1 MEDLVVEQKDEFLL
15 FTFNGKFSA
24 QAGKRVVDEMIR
36 ASEETGIKLAA
47 LDCRGMSGN
56 MALFEKFEVAAYGR
70 HTIGK
75 LARVVIVARP
85 DQIDPDSFV
94 VTVATNR
101 GYNLNVVDDL
111 DKGIGWL
118 TQEQR

>member
-1 MEDLVVEQKDEFLL
+1 MEDLAVEQKDNFLL

-24 QAGKRVVDEMIR
+24 QTGKQVIDEMIR
-36 ASEETGIKLAA
+36 ASEETGMKLAA
-47 LDCRGMSGN
+47 LDCRGMTGK
-56 MALFEKFEVAAYGR
+56 MALFEKFEVAVYGR

-75 LARVVIVARP
+75 LARVGIVVRP

-101 GYNLNVVDDL
+101 GYNLNVFDDL

-118 TQEQR
+118 TQEQQ